1 VFGNTSRARCRI
13 IELPRTRY
21 PPELLE
27 HVPARTLLSNFPDSS
42 ERPHSKTGYSIRNPT
57 LLETTLNSARYF
69 TLEKSYP
76 EICEMLDATTSDFA
90 SGSSK
95 MQHRIALYSR
105 QCLKVTSNDMNYSY
119 RYSCDVSTHRLTV
132 PSRTHDLIDR
142 FEMARPVRRIAG
154 SVLSV

>member
-76 EICEMLDATTSDFA
+76 EICEMLDDERFRKRIFQDPA
-90 SGSSK
+90 SHCTLLASMPEG
-95 MQHRIALYSR
+95 
-105 QCLKVTSNDMNYSY
+105 
-119 RYSCDVSTHRLTV
+119 
-132 PSRTHDLIDR
+132 
-142 FEMARPVRRIAG
+142 RPRMT
-154 SVLSV
+154 